1 MGDGQRD
8 GLAQLAISDSFLRR
22 VQYTSDMRDGVVH
35 WRAFKPRRG
44 EENLSL
50 TIRREKLLSDDGI
63 DEYQLRNAI
72 PPSGDLPGICLL
84 TLRNLTVDLKPP
96 RRPWHNPDPEDKVY
110 GHLHYS
116 IQLPEDMKHME
127 QLAFLA
133 TSNRV
138 KREVVRNRDQDK
150 NR

>member
-22 VQYTSDMRDGVVH
+22 VQYQRQMRNGVVH
-35 WRAFKPRRG
+35 WQAFKPRQD

-63 DEYQLRNAI
+63 EDYQLRNAI
-72 PPSGDLPGICLL
+72 PPSGDLP
-84 TLRNLTVDLKPP
+84 VDLNPP
-96 RRPWHNPDPEDKVY
+96 RRPWHNPDPKDKVY

-116 IQLPEDMKHME
+116 IELPADMEHMKH
-127 QLAFLA
+127 LAFLA
-133 TSNRV
+133 TNNGV
-138 KREVVRNRDQDK
+138 IREVVRNRDKDK
-150 NR
+150 

>member
-22 VQYTSDMRDGVVH
+22 VQYPSDMRNGVVH
-35 WRAFKPRRG
+35 WRAFKQREG
-44 EENLSL
+44 EEDLSL

-63 DEYQLRNAI
+63 EEYQLHNAI

-84 TLRNLTVDLKPP
+84 TLRNLTVDLNPP
-96 RRPWHNPDPEDKVY
+96 RRPWHNPDPEDNEY

-116 IQLPEDMKHME
+116 IELPADMEHMKH
-127 QLAFLA
+127 LAFLA
-133 TSNRV
+133 TINGV
-138 KREVVRNRDQDK
+138 IREVVRNRDKDK
-150 NR
+150 

>member
-22 VQYTSDMRDGVVH
+22 VQYRRHMRDGVVH
-35 WRAFKPRRG
+35 WQAFKPRQD
-44 EENLSL
+44 EEDLSL

-63 DEYQLRNAI
+63 EEYQLRNAI

-84 TLRNLTVDLKPP
+84 TLRNLTVELNPP
-96 RRPWHNPDPEDKVY
+96 RRPWRNPNPKDKVY

-116 IQLPEDMKHME
+116 IQLPEDKEHMKRM
-127 QLAFLA
+127 AFLA
-133 TSNRV
+133 TINGV
-138 KREVVRNRDQDK
+138 IREVVRNRDQD
-150 NR
+150 R